1 MPKHPTAH
9 RVHRSHRKEEEPEDA
24 FVARM
29 VEVGLWAKKRQ
40 NTLLV
45 VGAILVVAVALSV
58 YYVNYQATVR
68 SRATTRLTELR
79 QTVQSGNNPLAIRD
93 LESFISR
100 FTSTP
105 SADEARLLLAS
116 LQLQEGQPEA
126 AAETVR
132 RLAGDLD
139 GPVGANAAFLLAA
152 AQEQQ
157 GNLDQAVAT
166 YLRIADNARFTFE
179 RRRALENAA
188 RARMQNG
195 ENADAVDLLQRIVN
209 GMPDNDPERNYYQ
222 MLLAEARAAA
232 ETPRSS

>member
-9 RVHRSHRKEEEPEDA
+9 RAHRSRRKDEEPEDA

-29 VEVGLWAKKRQ
+29 MEIGMWAKRHM
-40 NTLLV
+40 NLLLI
-45 VGAILVVAVALSV
+45 VGAVAVVAVALTV
-58 YYVNYQATVR
+58 YYVNYQGTVR
-68 SRATTRLTELR
+68 SQATARLAELR

-93 LESFISR
+93 LESFIGR
-100 FTSTP
+100 FGSTP
-105 SADEARLLLAS
+105 SANEARLMLAS
-116 LQLQEGQPEA
+116 VQLQEGQPEA

-132 RLAGDLD
+132 RLASDLD
-139 GPVGANAAFLLAA
+139 APVGTNAAFLLAA

-157 GNLDQAVAT
+157 NNLDQAVAT
-166 YLRIADNARFTFE
+166 YLRIADGARFTFE

-195 ENADAVDLLQRIVN
+195 ENAGAVDLLERIVN
-209 GMPDNDPERNYYQ
+209 GMPANDPERNYYQ

-232 ETPRSS
+232 QTPQSS